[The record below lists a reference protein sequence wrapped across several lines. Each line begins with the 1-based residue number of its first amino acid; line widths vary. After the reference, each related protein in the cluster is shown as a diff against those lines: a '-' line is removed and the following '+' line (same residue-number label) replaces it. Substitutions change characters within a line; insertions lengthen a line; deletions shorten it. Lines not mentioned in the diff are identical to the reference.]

1 MTKLPD
7 LEGLAIFAKVAE
19 CRSFSGAAEELQLSR
34 ATVSKAVS
42 RIEDK
47 LGARLIFRTA
57 RRFELTAEG
66 RQLVARA
73 ATILAEGEAAEH
85 ATRMDV
91 QTPRGVVRLAAPV
104 SFGASHVAPLLP
116 EFLAAFPEIS
126 IDLHM
131 SDAMTDVI
139 GEGFDAAI
147 RIAVQPG
154 AALMAQRLREMPRY
168 VVGSPSY
175 LARHGRPTHPLH
187 LAEHRCIGYTLTV
200 KSEVWRFTKGRKSA
214 SVRPSGPLHVN
225 NGDAMLPAL
234 LAGAG
239 LGVLPEFLLHDV
251 LASGGLE
258 RLLPD
263 WSLPLGAVY
272 WVTPPDGP
280 VPRRV
285 EALRDFLVKRLSR
298 S

>member
-239 LGVLPEFLLHDV
+239 LGVLPEFLLQDV
-251 LASGGLE
+251 LASGRLE

-263 WSLPLGAVY
+263 WSLPLGAIY